1 MTDSE
6 ERSAIIEDLERVK
19 YVGSAKAEQMIDELG
34 ISSVAELAEAAREG
48 KLSSLQGIGKTTA
61 DKMLASAEEILE
73 EDEAAEEQADEATE
87 EAADEEPAEQEE
99 PEQKEPDVEEPEAAP
114 RPRIERF
121 IERIRCPACGHD
133 SFERES
139 STLTCT
145 ACKRQYNITDG
156 IADLAP
162 PDTPRSGL
170 AQKIMES
177 GLYSRV
183 YEKHARPK
191 LTSLVS
197 DRTMN
202 EEMDLA
208 VDYLELSPE
217 TTLLDVAC
225 GTGNFTRYFAQ
236 RIGSAVT
243 GYDDQSLVVGMDIS
257 WAMLQRARSYLRR
270 DGVNDRVFLLRGD
283 ATRIPLGRATF
294 DRVHCAGGLHL
305 MDDIDEALRHF
316 ARVLEPGGI
325 CVVSTFLLEG
335 GFLKKLAKR
344 AAEVPTDFH
353 WFGRDEL
360 HERMERAGFKV
371 VTDSVSR
378 EAITVKA
385 QRT

>member
-6 ERSAIIEDLERVK
+6 ERSAIIDDLTRVK
-19 YVGSAKAEQMIDELG
+19 YVGPAKAEQMIDELG
-34 ISSVAELAEAAREG
+34 ISSVAELADAAREDR
-48 KLSSLQGIGKTTA
+48 LSALQGIGKTTA
-61 DKMLASAEEILE
+61 DKMLASAEELLESDDREEPSEDAEEEADEEDASE
-73 EDEAAEEQADEATE
+73 EDEEPDQ
-87 EAADEEPAEQEE
+87 AAD
-99 PEQKEPDVEEPEAAP
+99 DTTTSSAP

-121 IERIRCPACGHD
+121 IERVRCPACGHD
-133 SFERES
+133 SFDREAAVLS
-139 STLTCT
+139 CT

-170 AQKIMES
+170 AQKVMES
-177 GLYSRV
+177 GLYSRL

-191 LTSLVS
+191 LTSLIS
-197 DRTMN
+197 DRTID

-208 VDYLELSPE
+208 ADYLELSPE
-217 TTLLDVAC
+217 TMLLDVAC

-236 RIGSAVT
+236 RIGSGVT

-325 CVVSTFLLEG
+325 CVVSTFLLNG
-335 GFLKKLAKR
+335 GVFKRIAKR
-344 AAEVPTDFH
+344 LAEIPTDFH
-353 WFGRDEL
+353 WFERDEL
-360 HERMERAGFKV
+360 HERMERAGFEL

-385 QRT
+385 RRT

>member
-1 MTDSE
+1 
-6 ERSAIIEDLERVK
+6 
-19 YVGSAKAEQMIDELG
+19 
-34 ISSVAELAEAAREG
+34 
-48 KLSSLQGIGKTTA
+48 
-61 DKMLASAEEILE
+61 
-73 EDEAAEEQADEATE
+73 
-87 EAADEEPAEQEE
+87 
-99 PEQKEPDVEEPEAAP
+99 
-114 RPRIERF
+114 
-121 IERIRCPACGHD
+121 
-133 SFERES
+133 
-139 STLTCT
+139 
-145 ACKRQYNITDG
+145 
-156 IADLAP
+156 
-162 PDTPRSGL
+162 
-170 AQKIMES
+170 
-177 GLYSRV
+177 
-183 YEKHARPK
+183 
-191 LTSLVS
+191 
-197 DRTMN
+197 
-202 EEMDLA
+202 
-208 VDYLELSPE
+208 
-217 TTLLDVAC
+217 
-225 GTGNFTRYFAQ
+225 
-236 RIGSAVT
+236 
-243 GYDDQSLVVGMDIS
+243 
-257 WAMLQRARSYLRR
+257 MLQRARSYLRR